1 MIFARFNC
9 NTEAPDWYPQAAH
22 SENRAAVDGATA
34 ATAVAAAN
42 LILPLTFHNFIRKD
56 FIVFKMVIYMAS

>member
-1 MIFARFNC
+1 MIFARFSC

-34 ATAVAAAN
+34 AAAN
-42 LILPLTFHNFIRKD
+42 LILLLTFHNFIRKD